1 MLDASDGLSLIG
13 ANIQLVGTTIGAAAD
28 SDGRFEI
35 NNVAAG
41 TYSFDVSM
49 LGFERM
55 RIDNVQVGNNST
67 SDYIVQL
74 SESPL
79 LLSEVVVTPG
89 YFQLMHN
96 SPVVRH
102 TLTQEEIRRMPHIAD
117 DAFRAVS
124 RLPGL
129 ATSDFSAGFYVQ
141 GGTHEEVL
149 ILLDGLELIEPFHIK
164 NDYGGGSP
172 KHYRYRD
179 HRWN

>member
-74 SESPL
+74 SEIPIA
-79 LLSEVVVTPG
+79 
-89 YFQLMHN
+89 
-96 SPVVRH
+96 
-102 TLTQEEIRRMPHIAD
+102 TQ
-117 DAFRAVS
+117 
-124 RLPGL
+124 
-129 ATSDFSAGFYVQ
+129 
-141 GGTHEEVL
+141 
-149 ILLDGLELIEPFHIK
+149 
-164 NDYGGGSP
+164 
-172 KHYRYRD
+172 
-179 HRWN
+179 